1 MKQGEVILV
10 GAGPGD
16 PELLTE
22 KAIRYIR
29 CADAIVYDA
38 LACPSVLNL
47 AKPSCQLIYA
57 GKHAGQHAMQQEE
70 TNRLLA
76 KLAADGMLVVRLKG
90 GDPFVFGRGGEEAEV
105 LQTAGIPFIIVPGVS
120 SCYSV
125 PAYAGIPVTH
135 RAYASSFHVITGH
148 KKAGIMEE
156 PDYAR
161 LAKLDGTLI
170 FLMSLRNLPRIA
182 AQLIRHGM
190 SPETPAAVIQQGTTA
205 RQKTAAA
212 MLGTIAEEALRAG
225 IRTPAMTV
233 IGPVAQLRE
242 SLRWFEKG
250 ALFGKRIVA
259 TGTPAHTEKTA
270 HYLRQYGAETIE
282 VSLIHTTQPEPGLL
296 RQIDWSRYTWLVLT
310 SSNGVSLLFDGLKR
324 DGVDLRQLLHLK
336 FAVIGKG
343 TAEALAQ
350 QGIQADRIP
359 EQFESRYLADAL
371 IPELTP
377 SDRVLLLRAENGSPV
392 LAERL
397 KVAGAAF
404 DSVSL
409 YRTETDTRKKQL
421 LDAALE
427 DADYLF
433 FASTSAVRAYAQLR
447 GDQAGVCPAKI
458 VSIGPVTTRTAREL
472 GIPVAM
478 TAEQADISGMTA
490 CVLADAGER
499 RESECIPS

>member
-29 CADAIVYDA
+29 CADVIVYDA

-105 LQTAGIPFIIVPGVS
+105 LQTAGIPFTIVPGVS

-170 FLMSLRNLPRIA
+170 FLMSLRNLSRIA

-190 SPETPAAVIQQGTTA
+190 
-205 RQKTAAA
+205 
-212 MLGTIAEEALRAG
+212 
-225 IRTPAMTV
+225 
-233 IGPVAQLRE
+233 
-242 SLRWFEKG
+242 
-250 ALFGKRIVA
+250 
-259 TGTPAHTEKTA
+259 
-270 HYLRQYGAETIE
+270 
-282 VSLIHTTQPEPGLL
+282 
-296 RQIDWSRYTWLVLT
+296 
-310 SSNGVSLLFDGLKR
+310 
-324 DGVDLRQLLHLK
+324 
-336 FAVIGKG
+336 
-343 TAEALAQ
+343 
-350 QGIQADRIP
+350 
-359 EQFESRYLADAL
+359 
-371 IPELTP
+371 
-377 SDRVLLLRAENGSPV
+377 
-392 LAERL
+392 
-397 KVAGAAF
+397 
-404 DSVSL
+404 
-409 YRTETDTRKKQL
+409 
-421 LDAALE
+421 
-427 DADYLF
+427 
-433 FASTSAVRAYAQLR
+433 
-447 GDQAGVCPAKI
+447 
-458 VSIGPVTTRTAREL
+458 
-472 GIPVAM
+472 
-478 TAEQADISGMTA
+478 
-490 CVLADAGER
+490 
-499 RESECIPS
+499 